1 VTEEPTRLDELVL
14 YREPGAKWSALVWGP
29 LFAVAGFLTELVT
42 GGVLHVLGWILVGLG
57 LLAMTAPWIYARR
70 RFLSVR
76 VTRENLWQGREAVAV
91 DTIVA
96 VADVSPAL
104 GAKVLGGGWTV
115 PRKFDELPI
124 QLADGSVVL
133 AWARD
138 VEALQAALAR
148 VVRAQPDES

>member
-1 VTEEPTRLDELVL
+1 MTEPTRLDELVL

-29 LFAVAGFLTELVT
+29 LFAAVGFLADLAT
-42 GGVLHVLGWILVGLG
+42 GGVHVVGWILVALG

-76 VTRENLWQGREAVAV
+76 VTRENLWQGREATQVS
-91 DTIVA
+91 TIVA
-96 VADVSPAL
+96 VADVAPAL

-124 QLADGSVVL
+124 ELADGHVVL

-148 VVRAQPDES
+148 VVRAPDDES

>member
-14 YREPGAKWSALVWGP
+14 YREPGASWSALVWGP
-29 LFAVAGFLTELVT
+29 LFAVVGFLTDLAT
-42 GGVLHVLGWILVGLG
+42 GGVHVIGWILVALG
-57 LLAMTAPWIYARR
+57 LLAMTAPWVYARR
-70 RFLSVR
+70 RFLAVR
-76 VTRENLWQGREAVAV
+76 VTRENLWQGREALPV

-96 VADVSPAL
+96 VTDVSPAL

-124 QLADGSVVL
+124 EVADGTVVL

-138 VEALQAALAR
+138 VEALQNALAR
-148 VVRAQPDES
+148 VVPARPDES